1 MKTGQ
6 GTSLAKSIII
16 VLVII
21 VVTIGVTYAY
31 FTLQVVGT
39 PSDVN
44 LSTGQFDLNFINSK
58 YISVINGNLI
68 DNENKT
74 TEANVSLFSVGLT
87 DSSSLN
93 NVDYYVSL
101 DEVVISESLYTKY
114 FHYELLKYNVVVDS
128 SLTNQSSC
136 NNAEG
141 IHFWETDENKC
152 YKPVNES
159 SEVVLASSHFGFCD
173 VDDSINYDSNKCN
186 EFKASNKVRLNNSSI
201 SLTKGTKQFLG
212 VRVWLENDKNANTAD
227 NNQNNLME
235 NNFSSKISILARQV

>member
-1 MKTGQ
+1 MKIGQ
-6 GTSLAKSIII
+6 KSSLAKSIII

-31 FTLQVVGT
+31 FTLQVVGN
-39 PSDVN
+39 PSDIN

-101 DEVVISESLYTKY
+101 DEVVMSESLYTKY
-114 FHYELLKYNVVVDS
+114 FHYELVKYNVVVDS
-128 SLTNQSSC
+128 SLTNQTSC
-136 NNAEG
+136 NNAVG
-141 IHFWETDENKC
+141 IHFWESDENKC
-152 YKPVNES
+152 YKTTDTS
-159 SEVVLASSHFGFCD
+159 SEAVLASNHFGFCD
-173 VDDSINYDSNKCN
+173 VDDALNYDSTKCN
-186 EFKASNKVRLNNSSI
+186 EFKASNKIRINNSSV

-212 VRVWLENDKNANTAD
+212 VRIWLENDKTANSAE
-227 NNQNNLME
+227 NNQNDLME